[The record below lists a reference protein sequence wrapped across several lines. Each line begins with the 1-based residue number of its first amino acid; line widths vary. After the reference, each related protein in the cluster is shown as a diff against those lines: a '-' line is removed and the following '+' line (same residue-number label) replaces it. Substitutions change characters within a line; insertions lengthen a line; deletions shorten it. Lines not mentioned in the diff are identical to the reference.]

1 MGINA
6 STWGLISRVSSR
18 TYRNTH
24 TLDTATMVNV
34 PKARKT
40 YCPATRKHQNFK
52 VTQYKKGKESP
63 FCQGRRRYNRK
74 QSGYGG
80 QTKPI
85 FHKGQDH
92 QEDCAQDGNHL
103 RQGQEEVRHHEANQA
118 MQVLRARW

>member
-1 MGINA
+1 M
-6 STWGLISRVSSR
+6 GLISRVSSR

-52 VTQYKKGKESP
+52 VTQYKKVKNLHSAKVDDDITENKAVMVVRP
-63 FCQGRRRYNRK
+63 NR
-74 QSGYGG
+74 SS
-80 QTKPI
+80 TKKPY
-85 FHKGQDH
+85 H
-92 QEDCAQDGNHL
+92 QKDCVEDGDHL
-103 RQGQEEVRHHEANQA
+103 RQGQEEVRHHETNQT